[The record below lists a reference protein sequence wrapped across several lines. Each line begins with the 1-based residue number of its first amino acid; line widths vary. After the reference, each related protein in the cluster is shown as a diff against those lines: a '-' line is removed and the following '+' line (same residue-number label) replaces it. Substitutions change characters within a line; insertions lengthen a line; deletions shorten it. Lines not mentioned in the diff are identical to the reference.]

1 MTLQTLEYFIAVAQ
15 HRNFT
20 QAARACHVTQPALS
34 RAVHALEEE
43 LGCQLLVRTGRS
55 VALTHEGEVCL
66 IEAKRL
72 LQQREELVARVR
84 EAEWQNRRP
93 LRMGYVIASFLNTF
107 LQQVGGS
114 LPFGLETRYGSVGE
128 IKRWLLDKKVD
139 AILLPQPCTGD
150 LAEAEWIQPQSEKSG
165 LYAIVHKESTLYERR
180 SLKMADLAEQGI
192 VMWSKKDVPLLYSAH
207 VRACRAAGFTPHIV
221 GEAEKMGDMLVQ
233 VTLYNGVGLSSYS
246 SSSGFQGDYHFIP
259 VTDSPLHFG
268 MVCAWRRDDTSSQ
281 LLRLKE
287 LLKGKG
293 QERTITKN
301 YGEAGRNV

>member
-43 LGCQLLVRTGRS
+43 LGCQLLVRAGRS

-114 LPFGLETRYGSVGE
+114 LPFGLETRYGSVGKSKGGCWT
-128 IKRWLLDKKVD
+128 KRWMPFCCPSPV
-139 AILLPQPCTGD
+139 
-150 LAEAEWIQPQSEKSG
+150 
-165 LYAIVHKESTLYERR
+165 R
-180 SLKMADLAEQGI
+180 GI
-192 VMWSKKDVPLLYSAH
+192 
-207 VRACRAAGFTPHIV
+207 
-221 GEAEKMGDMLVQ
+221 
-233 VTLYNGVGLSSYS
+233 
-246 SSSGFQGDYHFIP
+246 
-259 VTDSPLHFG
+259 
-268 MVCAWRRDDTSSQ
+268 WRRQSGYSRSRRKADFMPSFIKKAPYT
-281 LLRLKE
+281 
-287 LLKGKG
+287 
-293 QERTITKN
+293 N
-301 YGEAGRNV
+301 GEV